1 MGDPLSVASG
11 LIAVVT
17 ATLQSSKILYETIQS
32 FRNHRTAVL
41 DLVRELKGLESV
53 LSPLQDHACV
63 DFQILIEQNSRRTRA
78 ETRTSLRDWAKLMY
92 MNGDIVSFKELL
104 AGYKGTITIALAD
117 ANLRSSK
124 VTLQVLNDYK
134 NLICDTKL
142 DLEKHLKDIDSK
154 LQDIVSQGATTE
166 AAGGQANLRKFE
178 NEKESTERCLEY
190 LKHLLEEINGM
201 SFQPVFTGS
210 ASNTAVMSISAGN
223 MTLADSLTISTL
235 KTCSYNLSDTIDR
248 LESHRDNTEENL
260 RLRSLV
266 QDLNQKIDP
275 GANRE
280 TLQNELESTK
290 QCLSVC
296 DRASQWASSGR
307 VHVVEDISVGNDGKQ
322 ICVSTLG
329 DLFNI
334 KGARAGHG
342 SIQFFGSVSEGSLN
356 DVLRSQN
363 QRQYVR
369 NEGTVDEGCPYGVA
383 LDQPLP
389 ETFLPHV
396 SQSEM
401 LQHLVFDMTIS
412 FDETKRSGP
421 PNFLSKS
428 YDACCEHA
436 SKIPSLL
443 HRAQKAGYRVDTSV
457 YAYSTCVAGSILS
470 AIIHG
475 RESMGQVPSQ
485 QLLESGRHSLE
496 ILDKM
501 GHFWDH
507 VAKMACLIPY
517 DGKGEVVVRDLK
529 GADKMDSGNYRAGE
543 GPLRAF
549 IAAIAAE
556 FGDKRIYKEA
566 LDQLDNIYFLIKATK
581 IGSLYNK
588 GLLAIT

>member
-154 LQDIVSQGATTE
+154 LHDIVSQGATTE
-166 AAGGQANLRKFE
+166 AAEGQANLRKFE
-178 NEKESTERCLEY
+178 NEKQSTERCLEY

-266 QDLNQKIDP
+266 HDLNQKIDP

-369 NEGTVDEGCPYGVA
+369 NEGTVDEGCPYCVA
-383 LDQPLP
+383 PDQPLP

-401 LQHLVFDMTIS
+401 LQHLVFDMAIS
-412 FDETKRSGP
+412 FDETKRS
-421 PNFLSKS
+421 
-428 YDACCEHA
+428 ACCEHA

-443 HRAQKAGYRVDTSV
+443 HRAQKAGCHVDASV

-507 VAKMACLIPY
+507 AAKMHTQPLNIKY
-517 DGKGEVVVRDLK
+517 SGKGEVVIRDLK
-529 GADKMDSGNYRAGE
+529 GADKMDSGIYRAGE
-543 GPLRAF
+543 GTLRASSP
-549 IAAIAAE
+549 
-556 FGDKRIYKEA
+556 
-566 LDQLDNIYFLIKATK
+566 L
-581 IGSLYNK
+581 
-588 GLLAIT
+588 

>member
-190 LKHLLEEINGM
+190 LKRLLEEINGM

-412 FDETKRSGP
+412 FDETKRS
-421 PNFLSKS
+421 
-428 YDACCEHA
+428 ACCEHA

-443 HRAQKAGYRVDTSV
+443 HRAQKAGCHVDASV
-457 YAYSTCVAGSILS
+457 YAYWTCVAGSILS
-470 AIIHG
+470 AIIHE

-485 QLLESGRHSLE
+485 QLLGSGRHSLE
-496 ILDKM
+496 ILVKM

-507 VAKMACLIPY
+507 AAKMY
-517 DGKGEVVVRDLK
+517 GGKGEVVFRDLK
-529 GADKMDSGNYRAGE
+529 GADKMDSGNYCAGE
-543 GPLRAF
+543 GPLRASSP
-549 IAAIAAE
+549 
-556 FGDKRIYKEA
+556 
-566 LDQLDNIYFLIKATK
+566 L
-581 IGSLYNK
+581 
-588 GLLAIT
+588 